1 MQEGGIR
8 LKPKLSRQYVENKP
22 VISIIT
28 VVYNS
33 EKWIEKT
40 IQSIINQSYV
50 NIEYIVV
57 DGDSEDQTVEIIK
70 KYTDYIDYWVSE
82 FDNGLYDAMNKGL
95 NLATGDY
102 VWFINSG
109 DLIYSL
115 TSLNQILSK
124 ETSFADFYYGETLL
138 IDENEKPIG
147 MRRHKAPQELNWMSF
162 AKGMKVSHQAM
173 IVKKEIV
180 QPYVLKYNYSAD
192 YDWAVKALKRAET
205 IKNTNLVLA
214 KFMDGGMTSQYLFP
228 SLKERFSIMKRHYGW
243 LRTLFNHFL
252 MVFKLSFFYLKNK
265 YFHMSWHFFQIK
277 NLSYPSLQRVK
288 KKH

>member
-265 YFHMSWHFFQIK
+265 Y
-277 NLSYPSLQRVK
+277 L
-288 KKH
+288 